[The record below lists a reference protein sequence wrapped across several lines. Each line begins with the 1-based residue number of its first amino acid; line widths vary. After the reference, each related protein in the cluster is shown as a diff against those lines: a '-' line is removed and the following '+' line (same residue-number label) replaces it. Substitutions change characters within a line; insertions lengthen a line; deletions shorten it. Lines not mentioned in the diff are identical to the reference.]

1 MSGKRDTKELFSGA
15 SILSSRLSNPRTSYL
30 SERKLRSTSCG
41 TSADA
46 LSSSGPTNSLVGPL
60 LTDLY
65 QITMTYAYWKQ
76 SRHTEHAVFDLFF
89 RKNPFSGE
97 FCLFAG
103 LDEVLG

>member
-1 MSGKRDTKELFSGA
+1 ML
-15 SILSSRLSNPRTSYL
+15 Y
-30 SERKLRSTSCG
+30 
-41 TSADA
+41 
-46 LSSSGPTNSLVGPL
+46 SSGPTNALVGPL

-76 SRHTEHAVFDLFF
+76 DRHTEHAVFDLFF
-89 RKNPFSGE
+89 RKNPFGGE